1 MGAEPVSEAQQ
12 SDNFFEK
19 NERNDHCFLPFLS
32 FLFIV

>member
-12 SDNFFEK
+12 LDNFKK